1 MPFQITVTKT
11 YNTTNLFE
19 DIKGLYKVAGV
30 KGQPVAF
37 IFTDN
42 EVKEEGFLEYINQIL
57 MTGEVAGLF
66 QKDELDAIVN
76 DIRPIMKAE
85 SPGQSWTSQG
95 CIQIQQQLT
104 HHAQMTC
111 ASYVP
116 HQLGDVIQKNP
127 TCISWRDELKHAT
140 LLLALYSTLDAVS
153 VLSAMPL
160 LLQA

>member
-1 MPFQITVTKT
+1 MCLFLRLESGPAFAGAMPFQITITKT

-85 SPGQSWTSQG
+85 SPGQNLHITLGLHRHMRQHANTVTQTCSLD
-95 CIQIQQQLT
+95 CI
-104 HHAQMTC
+104 C
-111 ASYVP
+111 A
-116 HQLGDVIQKNP
+116 
-127 TCISWRDELKHAT
+127 
-140 LLLALYSTLDAVS
+140 
-153 VLSAMPL
+153 
-160 LLQA
+160 

>member
-1 MPFQITVTKT
+1 MQLASTGAMPFQITVTKT

-76 DIRPIMKAE
+76 DIRPVMKAE
-85 SPGQSWTSQG
+85 SPGQYCMTLTV
-95 CIQIQQQLT
+95 CIG
-104 HHAQMTC
+104 TC
-111 ASYVP
+111 SR
-116 HQLGDVIQKNP
+116 LNMKTLMCSLDSI
-127 TCISWRDELKHAT
+127 CIHFAYKISELCCVLPSHTLT
-140 LLLALYSTLDAVS
+140 LLQ
-153 VLSAMPL
+153 
-160 LLQA
+160 LQLQHC

>member
-1 MPFQITVTKT
+1 MTSMHYCLQLLDLQFSSAGAMPFQITITKT

-85 SPGQSWTSQG
+85 SPGQYCMVLMVCICKRNRLNMETPMCSLNSICVHFACKTSNP
-95 CIQIQQQLT
+95 C
-104 HHAQMTC
+104 
-111 ASYVP
+111 YVLP
-116 HQLGDVIQKNP
+116 SQAL
-127 TCISWRDELKHAT
+127 T
-140 LLLALYSTLDAVS
+140 LLLS
-153 VLSAMPL
+153 
-160 LLQA
+160 

>member
-1 MPFQITVTKT
+1 MPLLVMMRTPMYYGFHAGAMPFQITVTKT

-85 SPGQSWTSQG
+85 SPGQFLRLMQTG
-95 CIQIQQQLT
+95 VVC
-104 HHAQMTC
+104 
-111 ASYVP
+111 
-116 HQLGDVIQKNP
+116 P
-127 TCISWRDELKHAT
+127 T
-140 LLLALYSTLDAVS
+140 LAGPSDFR
-153 VLSAMPL
+153 
-160 LLQA
+160 Q

>member
-85 SPGQSWTSQG
+85 SPGKSRQPIELELLGHGKQDLAR
-95 CIQIQQQLT
+95 QQQTIL
-104 HHAQMTC
+104 HRMQC
-111 ASYVP
+111 R
-116 HQLGDVIQKNP
+116 K
-127 TCISWRDELKHAT
+127 ISFADPSW
-140 LLLALYSTLDAVS
+140 
-153 VLSAMPL
+153 PL
-160 LLQA
+160 